1 MIKKKW
7 DMFAESVSMSLSNIA
22 GNKMRTFL
30 TTLGIIIGVG
40 AIIALMTVVQGAT
53 DTMNAQFDA
62 MGLGTLRV
70 SVAGTAIKHGLTDD
84 DLQTILDCEHVAGIS
99 PSLNATVT
107 AKRGNVWSDS
117 ISVNGNNDE
126 YFRHNPDLLRRGR
139 AIDVLDVENTARVC
153 LVDGDAAKTLFFG
166 EDPVGQTLYLDGFEY
181 TVVGM
186 IDEDENASLFSQ
198 ILMGGETDGTVY
210 VPYSSAKKLLGTS
223 TVTAVEVYVTDP
235 DDTDAAVDE
244 LEAALDGI
252 FMLPGS
258 AAAVRKYV
266 TKHTGAAV
274 IYGVTGGVA
283 EAVIRHCLPDK
294 SKNTLRAVRVSGV
307 RGDGDIRE
315 LTLDVE
321 GTELKLAVVNG
332 LVHAKELIADIEAGK
347 KFFHLVEVM
356 TCQGGCVGG
365 AGQPYGL
372 SAAKKARGE
381 GLYSA
386 DNAAMFKRAEKN
398 PIVTKM
404 LSDYGGEWCHEH
416 LHVHYEK
423 GQENA

>member
-107 AKRGNVWSDS
+107 AKCGNVWSDS

-139 AIDVLDVENTARVC
+139 AIDVLDVENNARVC

-166 EDPVGQTLYLDGFEY
+166 EDPVGQTFYLDGFEY

-198 ILMGGETDGTVY
+198 ILMGGKTDGTVY

-223 TVTAVEVYVTDP
+223 TVTTFSSTPTDR
-235 DDTDAAVDE
+235 T
-244 LEAALDGI
+244 
-252 FMLPGS
+252 
-258 AAAVRKYV
+258 
-266 TKHTGAAV
+266 
-274 IYGVTGGVA
+274 
-283 EAVIRHCLPDK
+283 
-294 SKNTLRAVRVSGV
+294 
-307 RGDGDIRE
+307 
-315 LTLDVE
+315 
-321 GTELKLAVVNG
+321 
-332 LVHAKELIADIEAGK
+332 
-347 KFFHLVEVM
+347 
-356 TCQGGCVGG
+356 
-365 AGQPYGL
+365 
-372 SAAKKARGE
+372 
-381 GLYSA
+381 
-386 DNAAMFKRAEKN
+386 
-398 PIVTKM
+398 
-404 LSDYGGEWCHEH
+404 
-416 LHVHYEK
+416 
-423 GQENA
+423 